1 MTPALL
7 DQVVVAAASFI
18 GLVALCLGLLA
29 LSGSE
34 WRQPPGAPSG
44 RRPHLGAKV

>member
-29 LSGSE
+29 LTG
-34 WRQPPGAPSG
+34 PGRREPAGLASQ
-44 RRPHLGAKV
+44 RRPHLTAKV